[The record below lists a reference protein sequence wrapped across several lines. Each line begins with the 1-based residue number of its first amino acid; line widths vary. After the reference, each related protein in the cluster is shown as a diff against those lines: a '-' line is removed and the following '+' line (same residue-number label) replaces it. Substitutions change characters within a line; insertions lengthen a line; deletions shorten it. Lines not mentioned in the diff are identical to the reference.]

1 MQCSVVYD
9 EADAYEANSLIIDKF
24 KLRCKK
30 NVFAHAV

>member
-1 MQCSVVYD
+1 MHRSLVND